1 MSSLLGLRIGL
12 TLVGIGGSVIFSV
25 LVGYKPVLVAGVAI
39 AGAGLLANG
48 MQGTFALSLMS
59 RLRLGLLTATETA
72 RQALTTGLTIA
83 LVALGAGLLSFIALA
98 IPVGLL
104 FLAITVWLV
113 RSDVPL
119 LPRFDRHE
127 PRGRD
132 LHLARPR

>member
-1 MSSLLGLRIGL
+1 MALGSLTYAIIEAPR
-12 TLVGIGGSVIFSV
+12 
-25 LVGYKPVLVAGVAI
+25 AGWTSAQTI
-39 AGAGLLANG
+39 
-48 MQGTFALSLMS
+48 GTFALSLMS

-113 RSDVPL
+113 RSDVPASWQINWGDGT
-119 LPRFDRHE
+119 P
-127 PRGRD
+127 
-132 LHLARPR
+132 